1 MDNINIYSRKRPMTR
16 EHFARLFE
24 IMEYSFP
31 EDERRDFEEQ
41 FGEFSKPFFHSM
53 CYEPDGIAGFMNYWD
68 LGSFVYLEHFA
79 VARELR
85 GNGLG
90 ARLMDEFFSLI
101 GGRPVI
107 LEAEPPELN
116 ETARRRVAFYERLGF
131 SLNPHE
137 YYQPP
142 YKPGGRPVRLV
153 IMSAPKALS
162 EEEFFRARTVLYR
175 DAYEVGEFYSPRL

>member
-90 ARLMDEFFSLI
+90 AKLMEEFFGI
-101 GGRPVI
+101 VGGRPVI

-131 SLNPHE
+131 NLNPHE

-142 YKPGGRPVRLV
+142 YKPVGRPVRLV
-153 IMSAPKALS
+153 IMSAPKALTD
-162 EEEFFRARTVLYR
+162 EEFFRARTVLYR
-175 DAYEVGEFYSPRL
+175 DAYEVGEFYSPPL

>member
-90 ARLMDEFFSLI
+90 AKLMEEFFGTV

-131 SLNPHE
+131 NLNPHE

-142 YKPGGRPVRLV
+142 YKPVGRPVRLV
-153 IMSAPKALS
+153 IMSAPKALTD
-162 EEEFFRARTVLYR
+162 EEFFRARTVLYR